1 LGFIAPSRPPNNV
14 IAHSN
19 GTSVIYVAW
28 EPVDQKFIHGVLR
41 GYKVRYKEHAQMN
54 PADWI
59 VKTISHN
66 TLRTNVT
73 GLKPGTEYEL
83 QVSAFTIKDGAL
95 SESIMATTQQGRR
108 KFAFQSEF
116 K

>member
-1 LGFIAPSRPPNNV
+1 M
-14 IAHSN
+14 
-19 GTSVIYVAW
+19 IYVAW
-28 EPVDQKFIHGVLR
+28 EPVDQKFIHGILR

-66 TLRTNVT
+66 TLRTK
-73 GLKPGTEYEL
+73 LGTKYEL

-108 KFAFQSEF
+108 KFAFKSEF

>member
-1 LGFIAPSRPPNNV
+1 M

-19 GTSVIYVAW
+19 GASVIYVAW
-28 EPVDQKFIHGVLR
+28 EPVDQKFIHGILR

-73 GLKPGTEYEL
+73 GLKLGTKYEL

-108 KFAFQSEF
+108 KFAFQGEF